1 MFPSSDDDGK
11 SSSKLKTSASSSI
24 QVHRWWKLWFTL
36 KTLFL
41 WLACLQLGCNRPV
54 RPNVQFNETLKT
66 HSASLGLVQL
76 FRRHCSKDHF
86 CTFASIKPLVNCL
99 APPSVRYSYSLCS
112 PALTACHQLLS
123 IFGAPPI
130 FSLCFYVTIVG
141 GQSGT
146 SLVARGT
153 GTTEGRMA
161 PGRGH
166 HGTTPRHTGSIG
178 PHHPDPPA
186 LCVRRHLEPALFPS
200 FQRQCSF
207 HQVFST
213 RKQLNGS
220 DTKEQAHYFARH
232 PILSLSYYF
241 LSISQAL
248 IDGQIALSS
257 AYNIINKSK
266 P

>member
-11 SSSKLKTSASSSI
+11 SSSKLKTSALSSI
-24 QVHRWWKLWFTL
+24 QVHRWWKLRLTL

-76 FRRHCSKDHF
+76 FRRHCFKDHF
-86 CTFASIKPLVNCL
+86 CTFARIKPLVNCL
-99 APPSVRYSYSLCS
+99 GPPSVRYSYSLCS

-161 PGRGH
+161 PRLLVREGAPRH
-166 HGTTPRHTGSIG
+166 HGTRAHRLQ
-178 PHHPDPPA
+178 HPDPPA
-186 LCVRRHLEPALFPS
+186 LCVRRHLEPATFPS
-200 FQRQCSF
+200 FHRQ
-207 HQVFST
+207 
-213 RKQLNGS
+213 
-220 DTKEQAHYFARH
+220 
-232 PILSLSYYF
+232 
-241 LSISQAL
+241 
-248 IDGQIALSS
+248 
-257 AYNIINKSK
+257 
-266 P
+266 

>member
-11 SSSKLKTSASSSI
+11 ISSKLKTSASSSI

-76 FRRHCSKDHF
+76 FRRHCFKDHF

-99 APPSVRYSYSLCS
+99 GPPSVRYSYSLCS

-166 HGTTPRHTGSIG
+166 HGTTAHRLHRATPPRPTGTLCEA
-178 PHHPDPPA
+178 PPA
-186 LCVRRHLEPALFPS
+186 TGYISILPS
-200 FQRQCSF
+200 AVIISPE
-207 HQVFST
+207 ST
-213 RKQLNGS
+213 
-220 DTKEQAHYFARH
+220 
-232 PILSLSYYF
+232 
-241 LSISQAL
+241 
-248 IDGQIALSS
+248 
-257 AYNIINKSK
+257 
-266 P
+266 

>member
-11 SSSKLKTSASSSI
+11 ISSKLKTSAPSSI
-24 QVHRWWKLWFTL
+24 QVHRWWKLLFTL

-99 APPSVRYSYSLCS
+99 GPPSVRYSYSLCS

-123 IFGAPPI
+123 IFGASPL
-130 FSLCFYVTIVG
+130 FHFVFMSLL
-141 GQSGT
+141 
-146 SLVARGT
+146 LVARVAPVWWREAPALLRDGWHQGG
-153 GTTEGRMA
+153 GTTA
-161 PGRGH
+161 PG
-166 HGTTPRHTGSIG
+166 HTGSIG

-186 LCVRRHLEPALFPS
+186 LCVRRHLQPATFPS
-200 FQRQCSF
+200 FHRQ
-207 HQVFST
+207 
-213 RKQLNGS
+213 
-220 DTKEQAHYFARH
+220 
-232 PILSLSYYF
+232 
-241 LSISQAL
+241 
-248 IDGQIALSS
+248 
-257 AYNIINKSK
+257 
-266 P
+266 